1 MKGTQL
7 GEFEEIVLLT
17 VGILYDD
24 AYGLSIKDEIGKQTD
39 RKVMISAV
47 HKSLVRLEDKGFLQ
61 SHMGGATDTR
71 GGRKKKLYEL
81 TAMGKQALAKSKELR
96 NKMWEAVPKIVWEGG
111 QS

>member
-24 AYGLSIKDEIGKQTD
+24 AYGLAIKDEIGKQTG

-47 HKSLVRLEDKGFLQ
+47 HKSLVRLEDKGFLK

-96 NKMWEAVPKIVWEGG
+96 NKMWEAVPKVVWEGG